1 MSCGQ
6 PLLSLA
12 QREDTK
18 PGAGR
23 HCPHDDHS
31 SRTQPEIQELRAT
44 QTPGQAEGSLYQL
57 RSCLGNLKPRLGWPA
72 RSCLQSGY
80 CPTVPAQL
88 PALWGGG
95 LPGSPLLSALSGTSH
110 RHKPSLCQLLREH
123 CHSPRGL
130 EGDFPGGSPTGHH
143 HPALPQQRRRRV
155 LTGQCPQP
163 VSPGLCPAAP
173 KGGGQPVGAGT
184 AETTAAPGYEQ
195 RTQEG
200 PGPGLLPRLSFRSE
214 VPRFQTPLRHP
225 AGSWHKQ
232 GAPDRSPPRL
242 CTVPNPAR
250 PGQGL
255 ALSLGGA
262 DGPRPP
268 GSPQSP
274 TVRPS
279 RDHSPMQPPCP
290 RQDGPSVDSHVPRK
304 DKQRP

>member
-95 LPGSPLLSALSGTSH
+95 SAWEPPPVCPEWHIPQAQALTLP
-110 RHKPSLCQLLREH
+110 
-123 CHSPRGL
+123 
-130 EGDFPGGSPTGHH
+130 
-143 HPALPQQRRRRV
+143 
-155 LTGQCPQP
+155 
-163 VSPGLCPAAP
+163 AP
-173 KGGGQPVGAGT
+173 
-184 AETTAAPGYEQ
+184 E
-195 RTQEG
+195 R
-200 PGPGLLPRLSFRSE
+200 
-214 VPRFQTPLRHP
+214 
-225 AGSWHKQ
+225 
-232 GAPDRSPPRL
+232 
-242 CTVPNPAR
+242 
-250 PGQGL
+250 
-255 ALSLGGA
+255 ALSLSEGFGGRLP
-262 DGPRPP
+262 GGKPHRSSPP
-268 GSPQSP
+268 GAASAKAKASVNRTVPP
-274 TVRPS
+274 TGVPWPVPS
-279 RDHSPMQPPCP
+279 SSQGRGPACGGRDSGDYSCP
-290 RQDGPSVDSHVPRK
+290 RV
-304 DKQRP
+304 